1 VVRLQKKIKSIMQ
14 PQYDHTQKSP
24 LYLIIFVMGILQF
37 IAATT
42 FFPWSNSIF
51 PRIILFFSG
60 IFVIF
65 LAFGFQHLQIVD
77 QGNYLTIRFGNLHLP
92 LCSRKLIYK
101 NIIKV
106 EIGQTLLLDG
116 WGIHYSIRGGWV
128 WNIWGRDCV
137 VVYCEKEILRIGT
150 DDAASL
156 CTFLET
162 KIGQN

>member
-1 VVRLQKKIKSIMQ
+1 MQ

-42 FFPWSNSIF
+42 YFPWSNSIF

-106 EIGQTLLLDG
+106 EIGRTLLLDG
-116 WGIHYSIRGGWV
+116 WGIHYSISGGWV

-137 VVYCEKEILRIGT
+137 VVYCDKETLRIGT
-150 DDAASL
+150 DDAAKL
-156 CTFLET
+156 RTFLQT
-162 KIGQN
+162 KIV

>member
-1 VVRLQKKIKSIMQ
+1 MQ
-14 PQYDHTQKSP
+14 PQYEHTQRSP
-24 LYLIIFVMGILQF
+24 LYLIIFAMGILQL

-51 PRIILFFSG
+51 PGIILVFSG

-65 LAFGFQHLQIVD
+65 LAFGFQYLQVVD
-77 QGNYLTIRFGNLHLP
+77 EGNCLTIRFGKLPLP
-92 LCSRKLIYK
+92 LCNRKLVYK

-106 EIGQTLLLDG
+106 EIGRTLLLDG

-137 VVYCEKEILRIGT
+137 AVYCEKEILRIGT
-150 DDAASL
+150 DDATRL
-156 CTFLET
+156 RTFLQT
-162 KIGQN
+162 KIFQN

>member
-1 VVRLQKKIKSIMQ
+1 MQ
-14 PQYDHTQKSP
+14 PQYDHIQRSP
-24 LYLIIFVMGILQF
+24 LYLIIFAMGILQL

-42 FFPWSNSIF
+42 FPRWSISIF
-51 PRIILFFSG
+51 PGIMLFFCG

-65 LAFGFQHLQIVD
+65 LAFGFQHLQTVD
-77 QGNYLTIRFGNLHLP
+77 QGNYLTIGFGKLPLP
-92 LCSRKLIYK
+92 LCKRNLFYK

-106 EIGQTLLLDG
+106 EIGRTLLLDG

-137 VVYCEKEILRIGT
+137 VVYCDKEILRIGT
-150 DDAASL
+150 DDSARL
-156 CTFLET
+156 RTFLQT

>member
-1 VVRLQKKIKSIMQ
+1 MQ
-14 PQYDHTQKSP
+14 TQYDHIQKSP
-24 LYLIIFVMGILQF
+24 LYLIIFAMGILQL

-42 FFPWSNSIF
+42 FPTWSNSIF
-51 PRIILFFSG
+51 PGIILFLSG

-65 LAFGFQHLQIVD
+65 LAFGFQHLQAFD
-77 QGNYLTIRFGNLHLP
+77 QGNYLTIRFGKLP
-92 LCSRKLIYK
+92 LPFCSRKLIYK

-106 EIGQTLLLDG
+106 EIGRTLLLDG

-150 DDAASL
+150 NDTARLS
-156 CTFLET
+156 TFLET
-162 KIGQN
+162 KIGEN

>member
-1 VVRLQKKIKSIMQ
+1 MQ

-51 PRIILFFSG
+51 PGIIMGFSG

-65 LAFGFQHLQIVD
+65 LAFGFQHLKVVD
-77 QGNYLTIRFGNLHLP
+77 QGDYLTIRFGKLP
-92 LCSRKLIYK
+92 LPFCSRKLIYK

-106 EIGQTLLLDG
+106 EIGRTHLLDG

-150 DDAASL
+150 EDPASL

>member
-1 VVRLQKKIKSIMQ
+1 MQ
-14 PQYDHTQKSP
+14 PQYDHIQKSP

-51 PRIILFFSG
+51 PGIIMVFSG
-60 IFVIF
+60 IFVTF
-65 LAFGFQHLQIVD
+65 LAFGFQHLQVVD
-77 QGNYLTIRFGNLHLP
+77 QENYLTIRFGKLSLP
-92 LCSRKLIYK
+92 FCSRKLIYK

-106 EIGQTLLLDG
+106 EIGRTLLLDG
-116 WGIHYSIRGGWV
+116 WGIHYSTRGGWV

>member
-1 VVRLQKKIKSIMQ
+1 MQ
-14 PQYDHTQKSP
+14 PQYDHIQKSP
-24 LYLIIFVMGILQF
+24 LYLIIFAMGTLQL

-51 PRIILFFSG
+51 PEIILFCSG

-92 LCSRKLIYK
+92 LCSRNLIYK

-106 EIGQTLLLDG
+106 EIGRTLLLDG

-137 VVYCEKEILRIGT
+137 IVYCEKEILRLGT

>member
-1 VVRLQKKIKSIMQ
+1 MQ

-42 FFPWSNSIF
+42 FFPWNNSIF
-51 PRIILFFSG
+51 PGIIMVFSG

-65 LAFGFQHLQIVD
+65 LAFGFQHLQVVD
-77 QGNYLTIRFGNLHLP
+77 QENYLIIRFGKLP
-92 LCSRKLIYK
+92 LPFCSRKLIYK

-106 EIGQTLLLDG
+106 EIGRTLLLDG
-116 WGIHYSIRGGWV
+116 WGIHYSTRGGWV
-128 WNIWGRDCV
+128 WNIWGRDYV
-137 VVYCEKEILRIGT
+137 VVYCEKEILWIGT
-150 DDAASL
+150 DDAESL

-162 KIGQN
+162 KIGQT

>member
-1 VVRLQKKIKSIMQ
+1 MQ

-42 FFPWSNSIF
+42 FFPWNNSIF
-51 PRIILFFSG
+51 PGIIMVFSG

-65 LAFGFQHLQIVD
+65 LAFGFQHLQVVD
-77 QGNYLTIRFGNLHLP
+77 QENYLIIRFGKLP
-92 LCSRKLIYK
+92 LPFCSRKLIYK

-106 EIGQTLLLDG
+106 EIGRTLLLDG
-116 WGIHYSIRGGWV
+116 WGIHYSTRGGWV

-137 VVYCEKEILRIGT
+137 VVYCEKEILWIGT
-150 DDAASL
+150 DDAESL

-162 KIGQN
+162 KIGQT